1 MAHGL
6 TSFFKNLLVPQ
17 EKKNPQR
24 NKIQDNSY
32 NEDDNK
38 SKPREE
44 WNTEVE
50 NILDTLKNMS
60 QESKMFLYL
69 KSNLLHRL
77 HLLLQTL
84 LLAIIT
90 LGVTSLIIILLFLL
104 LLLPM

>member
-1 MAHGL
+1 MENYNKVL
-6 TSFFKNLLVPQ
+6 
-17 EKKNPQR
+17 PQR

-60 QESKMFLYL
+60 QESKMFLNMENY
-69 KSNLLHRL
+69 KSSFK
-77 HLLLQTL
+77 TKY
-84 LLAIIT
+84 I
-90 LGVTSLIIILLFLL
+90 
-104 LLLPM
+104 

>member
-1 MAHGL
+1 MENYSKVL
-6 TSFFKNLLVPQ
+6 
-17 EKKNPQR
+17 PQR

-60 QESKMFLYL
+60 QESKMFLNMESY
-69 KSNLLHRL
+69 KSSFKMKY
-77 HLLLQTL
+77 
-84 LLAIIT
+84 I
-90 LGVTSLIIILLFLL
+90 
-104 LLLPM
+104 